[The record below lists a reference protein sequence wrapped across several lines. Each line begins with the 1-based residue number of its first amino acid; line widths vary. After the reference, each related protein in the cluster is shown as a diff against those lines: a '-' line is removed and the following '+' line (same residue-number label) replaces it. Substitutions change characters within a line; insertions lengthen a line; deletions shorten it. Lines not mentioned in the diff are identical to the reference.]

1 MVGEQ
6 IVQFTFEEV
15 EREKQLRT
23 NKTLVSLG
31 LVGEAHSVSD
41 VCYGKDCG
49 VVTNSLIDQIS
60 TFGTH
65 TEPAE
70 VEDGKAQ

>member
-6 IVQFTFEEV
+6 IVQFTFDEV
-15 EREKQLRT
+15 EKEPHMRT

-31 LVGEAHSVSD
+31 LVGDTHSVSD

-49 VVTNSLIDQIS
+49 VVTSSLLDQIS

-70 VEDGKAQ
+70 VEDGKAS